1 MWPEGLIKWGGVL
14 IHSGNFSPEVILY
27 FPIFP
32 IVQSRAALFSN
43 MRYVPWKNFIPC
55 VRVLYAGTSGVLLN
69 MPVDFS
75 LTLVCV
81 SFSNNVNDWA
91 IT

>member
-1 MWPEGLIKWGGVL
+1 MGEVL

-27 FPIFP
+27 FPIFL
-32 IVQSRAALFSN
+32 IVHQSRAALFSY
-43 MRYVPWKNFIPC
+43 MRYVPWKNFALVIFIPC